1 MSVESD
7 GSLKLAVV
15 ELEDVGTWTCEAKSS
30 VGQISVQAEVQAI
43 YSKLIDSKCS
53 SVGQISVQAEVQAI
67 YSKLIDSKCSSVGQ
81 ISVQAEVQAIYSKL
95 ANSKCSG

>member
-1 MSVESD
+1 MTNLTKGYPASFECSATGIPPPIITWTGPDGKPIDESDSRMSVESD

-43 YSKLIDSKCS
+43 YSKLTDNKCS
-53 SVGQISVQAEVQAI
+53 R
-67 YSKLIDSKCSSVGQ
+67 
-81 ISVQAEVQAIYSKL
+81 
-95 ANSKCSG
+95 